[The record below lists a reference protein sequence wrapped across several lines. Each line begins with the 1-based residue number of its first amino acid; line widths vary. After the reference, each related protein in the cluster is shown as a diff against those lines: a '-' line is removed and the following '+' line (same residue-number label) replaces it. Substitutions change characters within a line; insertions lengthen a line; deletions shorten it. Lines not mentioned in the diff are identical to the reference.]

1 MKIVVVDETQLIDRD
16 LRKGDICDVTEV
28 MWNTGFPAALV
39 TKPDGKEFWYQKSA
53 FKLLTEIR
61 EEKLNEL
68 GIV

>member
-1 MKIVVVDETQLIDRD
+1 MKIVVVDETQLINRD
-16 LRKGDICDVTEV
+16 LKKGDVCDVTEE
-28 MWNTGFPAALV
+28 MWHSWHPAALV

-68 GIV
+68 GI